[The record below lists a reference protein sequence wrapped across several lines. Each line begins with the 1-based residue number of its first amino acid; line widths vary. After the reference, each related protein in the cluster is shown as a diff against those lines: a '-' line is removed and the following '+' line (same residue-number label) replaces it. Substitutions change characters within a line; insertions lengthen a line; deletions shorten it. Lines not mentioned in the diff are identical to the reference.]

1 MTIGKF
7 DVEALVTKF
16 LPTLM
21 VALGGALGATS
32 RFWVRELLP
41 RITGSEYP
49 LSTLVVNVVG
59 CFLAGL
65 VYMWLEHSGTHWS
78 TGKLMFFFVGFLGA
92 FTTFSAFA
100 LDSLLLF
107 NQGENFKLLVNIAAN
122 CILCLICV
130 FVGAWVGG
138 RIAAN

>member
-1 MTIGKF
+1 ME
-7 DVEALVTKF
+7 VLVTK
-16 LPTLM
+16 LVPTLM

-41 RITGSEYP
+41 AITGSEFP
-49 LSTLVVNVVG
+49 FSTLLVNVVG

-65 VYMWLEHSGTHWS
+65 VYIWLEHSGSHWS
-78 TGKLMFFFVGFLGA
+78 AGKLLFFFVGFLGA

-107 NQGENFKLLVNIAAN
+107 NQGENFKLFVNIAAN
-122 CILCLICV
+122 CILCLASV
-130 FVGAWVGG
+130 FVGALLGG
-138 RIAAN
+138 RIATN

>member
-1 MTIGKF
+1 MESF
-7 DVEALVTKF
+7 LVK
-16 LPTLM
+16 LWPTLI
-21 VALGGALGATS
+21 VAFGGALGAGC

-41 RITGSEYP
+41 KITSTQFP

-65 VYMWLEHSGTHWS
+65 VYMWLEQSVTHWS
-78 TGKLMFFFVGFLGA
+78 AAKLLFFFVGFLGA

-122 CILCLICV
+122 CLLCLLCV

-138 RIAAN
+138 RIAGQ

>member
-1 MTIGKF
+1 M
-7 DVEALVTKF
+7 EAVITK
-16 LPTLM
+16 LGPTLM
-21 VALGGALGATS
+21 VALGGGLGAVL

-59 CFLAGL
+59 CFLAGM

-78 TGKLMFFFVGFLGA
+78 AGKLMFFFVGFLGA

-107 NQGENFKLLVNIAAN
+107 NQGENFKLLINIGAN
-122 CILCLICV
+122 CFLCLICV
-130 FVGAWVGG
+130 FVGGWVGV